1 MCCIVPLIVE
11 CLAPAGRPHR
21 PGQSAPPVKFDPN
34 SPCRLAG
41 ARQKTL
47 PMTTAD
53 EILDLIACDKDA
65 PADARWTQV
74 APLDQ
79 AVDCSIANSE
89 DLRHLSQ
96 GE

>member
-1 MCCIVPLIVE
+1 
-11 CLAPAGRPHR
+11 
-21 PGQSAPPVKFDPN
+21 
-34 SPCRLAG
+34 
-41 ARQKTL
+41 
-47 PMTTAD
+47 MTTAD
-53 EILDLIACDKDA
+53 EILDLTACDKDA